1 MIHEYSHACV
11 AQNLGYKLDS
21 ISLMPYGAGLNLKD
35 QIYSEI
41 DEIKIAIAG
50 PICNLVL
57 FVLTLAI
64 WWIFPESYSYL
75 FTFANANLV
84 LFLFNLLPAY
94 PLDGGRVL
102 CGIISSKYKR
112 KIAIKIVSIFN
123 IILSIILFVFF
134 VVSIFYEVNF
144 TLLFATIFMILGISE
159 KGQSGKYQTIDV
171 LSVFSKQKK
180 VVAVC
185 SIAVTLD
192 TKLIDI
198 VRRLKNNKYNLV
210 YVILPNG
217 KVKTLSQN
225 QLAKIFMNSSLNQT
239 LGEILKI
246 CT

>member
-1 MIHEYSHACV
+1 
-11 AQNLGYKLDS
+11 
-21 ISLMPYGAGLNLKD
+21 MPYGAGLNLKD

-41 DEIKIAIAG
+41 DEIKIALAG

-123 IILSIILFVFF
+123 IILSIIMFVLFI
-134 VVSIFYEVNF
+134 VSIFYEVNF
-144 TLLFATIFMILGISE
+144 TLLFAAIFLILGINE
-159 KGQSGKYQTIDV
+159 KGQSGKYQKIDV

-217 KVKTLSQN
+217 KIKTLSQN